1 MEAQQWKTWM
11 ALFFVLLIIAPYEIY
26 AIFPTNDRVAEMEK
40 ELAKGL
46 MEEDAAKKELKVL
59 LKRWQFRNFGRV
71 GLPLIVGVGGM
82 MNLTRIG

>member
-1 MEAQQWKTWM
+1 VEAQKWKTWA

-46 MEEDAAKKELKVL
+46 IEEDAAKKELKVL

-71 GLPLIVGVGGM
+71 GLPLIVGVGGII
-82 MNLTRIG
+82 NLTQTG